1 MYRIS
6 KYYYIQYIFTD
17 QYSIVKNSC
26 NTVHNPLM
34 YLTPDQSKYVAS
46 AYQKIRSEAYKKEQ
60 NISTENAGTHLFQCA
75 QNKLGNH
82 MLANGPRLLT

>member
-46 AYQKIRSEAYKKEQ
+46 AY
-60 NISTENAGTHLFQCA
+60 
-75 QNKLGNH
+75 
-82 MLANGPRLLT
+82 